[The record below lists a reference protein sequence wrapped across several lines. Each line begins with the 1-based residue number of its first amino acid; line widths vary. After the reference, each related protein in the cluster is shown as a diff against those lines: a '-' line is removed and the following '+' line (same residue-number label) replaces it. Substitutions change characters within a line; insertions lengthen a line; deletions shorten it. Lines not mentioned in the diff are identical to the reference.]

1 MTDRVTSVPINK
13 LGVRREDMN
22 KANDRNVEAVR
33 EKLKR
38 RADLGLQK
46 YGCTTE
52 RTDLSLVAWI
62 AHAQE
67 EAMDFAIYAERIM
80 REILD
85 SGVTAQVAD
94 KIEQENPDKIEQE
107 NRLIRERNKRLEYE
121 VKKLA
126 ERNNFLEAQNVRLR
140 NQLDDIKKAVRGCY
154 GPSENEGSEL

>member
-1 MTDRVTSVPINK
+1 MS
-13 LGVRREDMN
+13 

-38 RADLGLQK
+38 RAELGLQK

-67 EAMDFAIYAERIM
+67 EAMDFAVYAERIM

-85 SGVTAQVAD
+85 SGITAQTID
-94 KIEQENPDKIEQE
+94 GIEQE

-121 VKKLA
+121 VKRLA
-126 ERNNFLEAQNVRLR
+126 ERNNILEAQNAGLR
-140 NQLDDIKKAVRGCY
+140 MQLDEIKKSWPGVLRAI
-154 GPSENEGSEL
+154 

>member
-1 MTDRVTSVPINK
+1 MS
-13 LGVRREDMN
+13 

-38 RADLGLQK
+38 RAELGLQK

-67 EAMDFAIYAERIM
+67 EAMDFAVYAERIM

-85 SGVTAQVAD
+85 SGITAQTID
-94 KIEQENPDKIEQE
+94 EIEQE

-121 VKKLA
+121 VKRLA
-126 ERNNFLEAQNVRLR
+126 ERNNILEAQNAGLR
-140 NQLDDIKKAVRGCY
+140 MQLDEIKKSWPGVLRAI
-154 GPSENEGSEL
+154 